1 MSQTPVLPDPRPEPP
16 VSRERAKDYQLETI
30 AQLSTLGTP
39 VATMAQVTGL
49 SERYVDRLLS
59 GGRNEKFNK
68 LRERYKETNLKNVIG
83 SHFQLVDMIPQAIQA
98 FSEALTGQ
106 DLRLRKETA
115 QWIWDQVVPNLNGKN
130 GSDKQDAL
138 SITINQPHVQ
148 TQIGETMANVA
159 HMLSGLRDAIS
170 TQDPNAHV
178 LIGEAALPVPEAQLE
193 VSGGPAPLGESSGKG
208 DLLTE
213 VVEERN
219 PNRG

>member
-1 MSQTPVLPDPRPEPP
+1 MSQTPVVPDPRPEPP

-59 GGRNEKFNK
+59 DGRNEKFNK

-83 SHFQLVDMIPQAIQA
+83 SHFQLVDMIPQALQA
-98 FSEALTGQ
+98 FSDALGGQ
-106 DLRLRKETA
+106 DVRLRKETA

-159 HMLSGLRDAIS
+159 YMLSGLRDAIS
-170 TQDPNAHV
+170 SQDPNAHI
-178 LIGEAALPVPEAQLE
+178 LIGTDALPVPEAQLE

-213 VVEERN
+213 VVEER
-219 PNRG
+219 